1 MICAVH
7 AAIGAAVGRLAG
19 RKDTGFAAGVATHL
33 LGDLVPHKDFDPK
46 TEAPLLAATL
56 ALIAWRRGINSPE
69 FWGAVGGITPDFEN
83 AAYVTGLLPKER
95 LVFPTHVGGGT
106 YHAPKVAS
114 AWPQGVL
121 AAVCLLYALSDRHR
135 RV

>member
-19 RKDTGFAAGVATHL
+19 RRSTGFAAGVATHL

-46 TEAPLLAATL
+46 TEAPLLAVTL
-56 ALIAWRRGINSPE
+56 AVIALRCGVKSPE

-83 AAYVTGLLPKER
+83 AAYVTGLLPQEK
-95 LVFPTHVGGGT
+95 LVFPTHVGGGK
-106 YHAPKVAS
+106 YHAPKVGS

-121 AAVCLLYALSDRHR
+121 AAACLIYALR
-135 RV
+135 RRR